1 MDSQTAKARSKR
13 LTEYFESYT
22 CYDRFINQSVP
33 VWVSTE
39 IGKAKDG
46 SGQSVGHTKEYVKVV
61 FPRDDNLIGK
71 RVIVKIT
78 AAEKFHISG
87 EVV

>member
-1 MDSQTAKARSKR
+1 MAKSRSKR

-22 CYDRFINQSVP
+22 CYEHFVNQTVP

-39 IGKAKDG
+39 IGRARDG
-46 SGQSVGHTKEYVKVV
+46 TEQSVAHTKEYVKTV
-61 FPRDDNLIGK
+61 FPRDDSLIGT
-71 RVIVKIT
+71 RVMVRIT

-87 EVV
+87 VVV